1 MSAKE
6 PLFRINFHHRDKL
19 YELYAKYINS
29 EELFG
34 FISVSD
40 LVFDVSAGVVID
52 PAEEQLKN
60 EFKDVEV
67 LHIPQHH
74 VVRIEQ
80 VKQKKT
86 CRIRRLHNNEMM
98 SSLTHGRGTP
108 Q

>member
-1 MSAKE
+1 MNTKQ
-6 PLFRINFHHRDKL
+6 PLFRISFHHRDKL

-34 FISVSD
+34 FISLSD
-40 LVFDVSAGVVID
+40 LVFDVTTGVVID
-52 PAEEQLKN
+52 PVEEQLKN

-86 CRIRRLHNNEMM
+86 CRIKRLHNNEIL
-98 SSLTHGRGTP
+98 STLPHGKGTP

>member
-1 MSAKE
+1 MSTKQ
-6 PLFRINFHHRDKL
+6 PLFRISFHHRDKL

-34 FISVSD
+34 FISLSE

-52 PAEEQLKN
+52 PVEEQLKN

-86 CRIRRLHNNEMM
+86 CRIKRLHNNEMM
-98 SSLTHGRGTP
+98 SALSHGQGTP
-108 Q
+108 K